1 MLPVIALVG
10 RPNVGKSTLFNRLTK
25 TRNALVA
32 DFPGL
37 TRDRQYGEGKL
48 GSSTYLVI
56 DTGGITGEEEGLDAA
71 MAKQSFLA
79 IEEADLVLFMVDAQ
93 TGLTAAD
100 EYLSD
105 HLRRSNK
112 RVLLVVNKIDGLDAA
127 SAGAEFYSLGLVE
140 QPWLI
145 AATQNRGI
153 AQLINYS
160 LELLLGKSEEIDTE
174 IEVTKNAEEVD
185 FNELQEAESLTEEQQ
200 KELEKKLEKELEKEL
215 AEESKKQAARPLKF
229 GVIGRPNVGKSTLVN
244 RILGEER
251 VIVYDEPGTTRD
263 ALSIPFQR
271 NGKDYILVDTAGIRR
286 RKSVKES
293 VEKFSIVKTLQ
304 AIEECQVAILV
315 LDARTGLVEQD
326 LHLISFVLE
335 TGRALVIAVNKWDNL
350 DEELKE
356 QIKKDINQRLG
367 FVDYAQVHF
376 ISALHGTGV
385 GEVVRSVN
393 KAYRSAT
400 SHWSTNQL
408 TTLLQDVMSEHQP
421 PMVNNRRI
429 KLRYAHQGGINP
441 PIFVIHG
448 NQTSKLPQSYQNY
461 LMKSFRQVL
470 GITGTPLRFEF
481 KSGHNPYVNSQ
492 KPKTS
497 REQAKARQ
505 LKRTKEARK
514 ERKERRKR

>member
-56 DTGGITGEEEGLDAA
+56 DTGGITGEEEGIDAA

-79 IEEADLVLFMVDAQ
+79 IEEADLVLFMVDAK
-93 TGLTAAD
+93 TGLSAAD
-100 EYLSD
+100 EYLND
-105 HLRRSNK
+105 HLRRINK

-127 SAGAEFYSLGLVE
+127 SAAAEFYSLGLAE

-153 AQLINYS
+153 TQLINYS
-160 LELLLGKSEEIDTE
+160 LELLLGKSTE
-174 IEVTKNAEEVD
+174 TDAEASANADEAASLDEQ
-185 FNELQEAESLTEEQQ
+185 QEAEPLTAEEQ
-200 KELEKKLEKELEKEL
+200 KEQERKLEKQL

-271 NGKDYILVDTAGIRR
+271 NGKEYILVDTAGIRR

-293 VEKFSIVKTLQ
+293 IEKFSIIKTLQ

-350 DEELKE
+350 EEELKDK
-356 QIKKDINQRLG
+356 IKKDINQRLG

-421 PMVNNRRI
+421 PMVNSRRI

-448 NQTSKLPQSYQNY
+448 NQTSKLPQSYQSY

-505 LKRTKEARK
+505 LRLTKEARK
-514 ERKERRKR
+514 ERRERRKR